1 MDLSALV
8 LKQPQNGELKL
19 SGKAPGIEGDSAVE
33 EGFPQTLSEYLDA
46 VEGGEL
52 ATSSKGDNESAATT
66 LEISPSDGNEL
77 PFREK
82 KLDVG
87 TVELNSL
94 PEPIVANVL
103 PEIEALPL
111 GEAKEALENRAGDDN
126 VGEALSIFLSGL
138 PGNFTGDSI
147 NKEPI
152 ATLESATLF
161 NTEKGD
167 LQMLKAVSDFLQ
179 EKEPKVKIA
188 LEPFGLSAL
197 KPTVL
202 PTLEKE
208 PLSLTLP
215 SLTSDI
221 NQMVTAKESLPA
233 MSRPLGHPEWGREL
247 SERINWM
254 AGKTIQAAELRLNP
268 ARLGPVE
275 VHVQVNQDQV
285 SVMFSSPHAA
295 VREALEQALPRLRE
309 MMTAQQFEQVDVDIS
324 HQSFND
330 KQDAQNQL
338 SNMEENVL
346 FSGADEEG
354 ASIETIAPSHI
365 TTGEGLLSYYV

>member
-111 GEAKEALENRAGDDN
+111 GEAKEAL
-126 VGEALSIFLSGL
+126 
-138 PGNFTGDSI
+138 
-147 NKEPI
+147 
-152 ATLESATLF
+152 
-161 NTEKGD
+161 
-167 LQMLKAVSDFLQ
+167 
-179 EKEPKVKIA
+179 
-188 LEPFGLSAL
+188 
-197 KPTVL
+197 
-202 PTLEKE
+202 
-208 PLSLTLP
+208 
-215 SLTSDI
+215 
-221 NQMVTAKESLPA
+221 
-233 MSRPLGHPEWGREL
+233 
-247 SERINWM
+247 
-254 AGKTIQAAELRLNP
+254 
-268 ARLGPVE
+268 
-275 VHVQVNQDQV
+275 
-285 SVMFSSPHAA
+285 
-295 VREALEQALPRLRE
+295 
-309 MMTAQQFEQVDVDIS
+309 
-324 HQSFND
+324 
-330 KQDAQNQL
+330 
-338 SNMEENVL
+338 
-346 FSGADEEG
+346 
-354 ASIETIAPSHI
+354 
-365 TTGEGLLSYYV
+365 